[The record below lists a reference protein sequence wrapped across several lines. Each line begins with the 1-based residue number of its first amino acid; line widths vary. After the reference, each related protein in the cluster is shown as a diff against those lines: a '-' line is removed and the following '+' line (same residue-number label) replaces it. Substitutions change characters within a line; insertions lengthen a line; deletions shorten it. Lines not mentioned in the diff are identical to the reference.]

1 MSCSSSVEGR
11 KKLSDWLFLAEV
23 ENLPEFFACITSYH
37 NWFQE
42 NQNSFDVLYIPMDI
56 QSLALFCLK
65 KEKRNRF
72 LYDILSF
79 QALFFSIPTIEIEP
93 KNKGFLEQQ
102 KGAKNPLFYVDRI
115 IMQIPVYRISDRPVS
130 IYMCKGIKPAALS
143 YERSTRCSI
152 RGDQS
157 WARTEPVLLRR
168 S

>member
-1 MSCSSSVEGR
+1 
-11 KKLSDWLFLAEV
+11 
-23 ENLPEFFACITSYH
+23 
-37 NWFQE
+37 
-42 NQNSFDVLYIPMDI
+42 MDI
-56 QSLALFCLK
+56 QSPALFCQK

-79 QALFFSIPTIEIEP
+79 QALFFSIPTIE
-93 KNKGFLEQQ
+93 NKGFSEQQ
-102 KGAKNPLFYVDRI
+102 KGAKNPLFFVDRI